1 MRPGWVPLTRPFPG
15 ANPTAARRAGEVS
28 AARARDAYAHLA
40 PLVAR
45 WKAEGLSH
53 RRIAARL
60 DAAGY
65 ATRSGKPWN
74 HTQVGRVLK
83 YETS

>member
-1 MRPGWVPLTRPFPG
+1 
-15 ANPTAARRAGEVS
+15 
-28 AARARDAYAHLA
+28 DAYAHLA

-45 WKAEGLSH
+45 WEAEGLSH

-74 HTQVGRVLK
+74 HTQVSRVLK
-83 YETS
+83 YSAY